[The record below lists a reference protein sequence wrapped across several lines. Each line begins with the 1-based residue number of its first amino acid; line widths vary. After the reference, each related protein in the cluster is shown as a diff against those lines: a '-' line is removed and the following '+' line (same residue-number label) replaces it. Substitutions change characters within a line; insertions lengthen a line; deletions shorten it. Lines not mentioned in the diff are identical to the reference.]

1 MHGCVLLWR
10 LTGLSL
16 GGLFTQARVCARV
29 AGSHMHGYELVWL
42 VHTCT
47 GMCSCRT
54 QRLELAWDVQTSTG
68 TYLCGDSE
76 A

>member
-1 MHGCVLLWR
+1 MHRCVLLWR

-29 AGSHMHGYELVWL
+29 AGSYMHGYVLVWL

-47 GMCSCRT
+47 GMCFCRNS
-54 QRLELAWDVQTSTG
+54 A
-68 TYLCGDSE
+68 